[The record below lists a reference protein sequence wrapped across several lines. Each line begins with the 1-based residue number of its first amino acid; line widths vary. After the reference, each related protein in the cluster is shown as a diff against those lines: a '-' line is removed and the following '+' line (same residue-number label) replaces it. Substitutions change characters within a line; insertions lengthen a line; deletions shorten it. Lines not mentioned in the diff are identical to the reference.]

1 MSSARALCA
10 AAALCALATGVR
22 AQAAD
27 VATLASYTGPDR
39 ADKLAEG
46 ARREGTLNLYS
57 SLTTED
63 LGVLGAAFEKKY
75 GVKPTFWRA
84 SNEDI
89 LQRAV
94 VEARG
99 GRRTVDLYET
109 GAASLEGLRR
119 ESLLQPV
126 VSPVFAE
133 LMPQATAPGAWIGTR
148 LQIITAAYN
157 TNSVR
162 ASALPKSYADL
173 ADPRWKGKLTIEA
186 GDTDWLATLLTALGE
201 EPGEKLLRQIVAAN
215 GVSVRKGH
223 TLIANLVA
231 AGEAPVAITT
241 YLYKVNQL
249 KASGA
254 PIDSFQLD
262 PTVARVD
269 GVGLAAGAPHPNAA
283 LLFMDFMLGE
293 GQAILA
299 GREFFPTNLKV
310 GKALDGMK
318 LTFSDAGKQLD
329 ESERWEKRYNDI
341 FGRRSR

>member
-1 MSSARALCA
+1 MCA
-10 AAALCALATGVR
+10 VATNAG
-22 AQAAD
+22 AQSAD
-27 VATLASYTGPDR
+27 VAALAAYASPDR
-39 ADKLAEG
+39 AQKLAEG

-63 LGVLGAAFEKKY
+63 LNILGSAFEKKY

-89 LQRAV
+89 LQRAA

-99 GRRTVDLYET
+99 GRQTVDLYET

-119 ESLLQPV
+119 ENLLQPV
-126 VSPVFAE
+126 VSPVFAD

-157 TNSVR
+157 TNAVR

-173 ADPRWKGKLTIEA
+173 ADPKWKGKLAIEA
-186 GDTDWLATLLTALGE
+186 GDTDWLATLITALGG
-201 EPGEKLLRQIVAAN
+201 EPGEKLLRQIVATN

-249 KASGA
+249 KAAGA
-254 PIDSFQLD
+254 PIDAFQLD

-269 GVGLAAGAPHPNAA
+269 GVGLAASAPHPNAA

-299 GREFFPTNLKV
+299 GREFFPTNLKA
-310 GKALDGMK
+310 GKSLAGMK
-318 LTFSDAGKQLD
+318 LAFSDAGKQLD
-329 ESERWEKRYNDI
+329 ESERWQKLYNDI